1 MTSVL
6 HPKQLLALR
15 SKATEILYGGPAGGY
30 RRPNSDVLARE
41 GDGCGACCMSGPTL
55 DPCTCWPRFGGAFS
69 LWNQSPRIALSRN
82 PHFRDHEGSGPRPLS
97 RKAGPLFVMRSP

>member
-41 GDGCGACCMSGPTL
+41 GERA
-55 DPCTCWPRFGGAFS
+55 
-69 LWNQSPRIALSRN
+69 
-82 PHFRDHEGSGPRPLS
+82 
-97 RKAGPLFVMRSP
+97 